1 MALNPLNTRNPS
13 RLLAIS
19 LLGSV
24 ALGTFAT
31 PAFAADE
38 PQATAANGEILVTAR
53 RRTESLS
60 NVPIA
65 ITAFSG
71 EALASKGVTDITAL
85 ADEVPNVTLEP
96 SRGTNSTLSAFIRGV
111 GQQDPVS
118 GFEQGVGLYLDD
130 VYLNRPQAAV
140 LDVYDVER
148 VEVLR
153 GPQGTL
159 YGRNTIGGA
168 IKYVTKR
175 IANKPTATIKGT
187 YGSYDQAD
195 GIITAS
201 TPVTKDGL
209 IRIGGSLAR
218 LTRGGFGKNL
228 TTGQSNY
235 NKDIW
240 AGRGSLEV
248 HGDKIFARLSGDYT
262 HDASNARGGHRLIP
276 GLVSG
281 NPVLVNKYD
290 TQGGLTSPAQ
300 DVKAWGWS
308 LFLEATPNDAL
319 TLRSITS
326 YRKDD
331 SSSPIDF
338 DASALV
344 DVDVPAFYKNHQWSQ
359 ELQVLYSKGRF
370 NGMAGFYYLDA
381 DALTQFDVRLFT
393 TVAGLAAY
401 TNADIKTNTMA
412 GFVNMTYE
420 LTDQFSIEAGGRY
433 TWDKRGA
440 TIVRQN
446 YLGGGSPVFGGA
458 GTAFGAPSTNFSGN
472 ATFNK
477 FTPRVSLTYKPD
489 GNNTLYA
496 TYSQGFKGGGFD
508 PRGVGVNAPAGV
520 SQGQYLSFRPE
531 SVNNYELGLKTRLFA
546 RKLSLNLAAF
556 RMDYTDV
563 QIPGSV
569 ACTVSGLPSFC
580 GVVSNAGKAR
590 MQGAEAEARVK
601 LGNLSLAGSLG
612 YIDAKY
618 RSYITNI
625 ASVPTDVA
633 ANRKVQNTPSWTG
646 NASATYTVTLPQGRV
661 DLSGGVSFKSTT
673 YQYEIPNVYL
683 DQPAYALLDAS
694 LVWHSPDSRMMIGV
708 YGKNLANKRYIT
720 SGYAY
725 VAANATSGAIG
736 LNGAGL
742 PTATLGKEGVLTAYY
757 GNPRQVYVS
766 ASFTF

>member
-1 MALNPLNTRNPS
+1 M
-13 RLLAIS
+13 
-19 LLGSV
+19 
-24 ALGTFAT
+24 
-31 PAFAADE
+31 
-38 PQATAANGEILVTAR
+38 
-53 RRTESLS
+53 
-60 NVPIA
+60 
-65 ITAFSG
+65 
-71 EALASKGVTDITAL
+71 
-85 ADEVPNVTLEP
+85 
-96 SRGTNSTLSAFIRGV
+96 
-111 GQQDPVS
+111 
-118 GFEQGVGLYLDD
+118 
-130 VYLNRPQAAV
+130 

-175 IANKPTATIKGT
+175 LAAKPTATIKGT
-187 YGSYDQAD
+187 YGSYNQAD
-195 GIITAS
+195 GIVTAS
-201 TPVTKDGL
+201 SPLTSDGL
-209 IRIGGSLAR
+209 IRAGASIAR
-218 LTRGGFGKNL
+218 LTRSGFGTNL

-235 NKDIW
+235 NKDVW
-240 AGRGSLEV
+240 AARGSLEV

-262 HDASNARGGHRLIP
+262 HDASNARGGHRVIP
-276 GLVSG
+276 GLLSG
-281 NPVLVNKYD
+281 TPMLPKVYD

-308 LFLEATPNDAL
+308 LFLEAKPTDEL
-319 TLRSITS
+319 ILRSITS

-344 DVDVPAFYKNHQWSQ
+344 DVDVPAYYKNNQWSQ
-359 ELQVLYSKGRF
+359 ELQALYSKGRF
-370 NGMAGFYYLDA
+370 NGMAGFYYLSA
-381 DALTQFDVRLFT
+381 EALTQFDVRLYTTLNGFT
-393 TVAGLAAY
+393 AY
-401 TNADIKTNTMA
+401 TDANIKTDTMA
-412 GFVNMTYE
+412 GFVNMTYD
-420 LTDQFSIEAGGRY
+420 LTDQFSLEAGGRY

-440 TIVRQN
+440 TILRQS

-458 GTAFGAPSTNFSGN
+458 GTAFGAPSTNFMGS

-489 GNNTLYA
+489 TNNTVYA

-508 PRGVGVNAPAGV
+508 PRGVGTNAPAGV
-520 SQGQYLSFRPE
+520 SQGQFLSFRPE

-590 MQGAEAEARVK
+590 MQGGEAEARLK

-633 ANRKVQNTPSWTG
+633 ANRKVQNTPAWTG
-646 NASATYTVTLPQGRV
+646 NASATYTVALPQGRV
-661 DLSGGVSFKSTT
+661 DLTGGVSFKSTT
-673 YQYEIPNVYL
+673 YQYEIPNAYL
-683 DQPAYALLDAS
+683 DQPAYALIDAS
-694 LVWHSPDSRMMIGV
+694 LVWHAPNNRMMIGL
-708 YGKNLANKRYIT
+708 YGKNLADKRYIT

-725 VAANATSGAIG
+725 AAANATTGAIA